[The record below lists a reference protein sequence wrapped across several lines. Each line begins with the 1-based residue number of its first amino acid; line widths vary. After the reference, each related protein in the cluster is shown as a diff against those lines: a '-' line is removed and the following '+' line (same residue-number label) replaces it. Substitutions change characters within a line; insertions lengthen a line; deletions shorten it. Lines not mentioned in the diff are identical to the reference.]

1 VKDRPRVLLL
11 WPGGVLTGGWNF
23 GVPQLLMMANAIR
36 RATDADVHVI
46 DLDVER
52 ALGPVDL
59 TRVFSR
65 GYDLVGIS
73 CYSSFDYLK
82 VLALAAR
89 ARELL
94 PRAWLV
100 TGGYHVSARPGDFTG
115 KDSPFDFA
123 IVGDGETPLAR
134 LVEKLAAGK
143 RPLTRVLGP
152 EPVPSP
158 SELVP
163 YDWSLLERYRP
174 VARRVASQAE
184 IYLSRGCP
192 YDCSF
197 CMERAKR
204 ETSWRAL
211 TPGEAYEELER
222 LDRFLDLSGWTLFVA
237 DALFGMKRAFR
248 RELLEMLARK
258 PLRALR
264 IWLLIRVDLVEREDL
279 ELMAR
284 ANVSP
289 GFGLES
295 GDPEQL
301 RRIRK
306 SGNLR
311 QYLDKMLEIAG
322 WARELDVPFGANIIV
337 GHPGETEATMRA
349 SAAYMR
355 RLFLD
360 DARGT
365 HGFLSVDPFRLYPGS
380 PIDEERGDWEA
391 ATGMKAHRF
400 PWWHDGDQDFLS
412 EWVDPSGEL
421 DYRRALALR
430 KELFDPIVR
439 AIAERFAYQGPAR
452 EYFMRSVREQL
463 AFTEPSRRLRTLGL
477 YHLWRGLVSDE
488 SAAETRRRLASDHE
502 LAESASAARRDA
514 LENLPHVGAALREV
528 LERVPRER
536 FVPAEDVAR
545 SAENVALSLTDDG
558 ASTISS
564 LEAYSAALALL
575 ELSAGDTLADLGAG
589 TGYGSAV
596 AAEIVGDNGSVV
608 ALEIEPELARLAR
621 ENLAER
627 PNVSVLCADA
637 HDVELWHDAQKVFAG
652 FALDSL
658 PSTWLEALAE
668 GAVLVAPVG
677 RAGSR
682 QELTRFEKRNG
693 RVVVTVHGAVRYVAD
708 RQGPG
713 AAVRASVGV

>member
-1 VKDRPRVLLL
+1 LL
-11 WPGGVLTGGWNF
+11 WPGGLFASGWNF
-23 GVPQLLMMANAIR
+23 GVPQLLMLANAIR
-36 RATDADVHVI
+36 RATDADIDVV

-59 TRVFSR
+59 TRLLSR

-82 VLALAAR
+82 VMALAAR

-115 KDSPFDFA
+115 DDSPFDFA
-123 IVGDGETPLAR
+123 IVGDGEAPLAR
-134 LVEKLAAGK
+134 LVERLAAGQ
-143 RPLTRVLGP
+143 RPLGRVLGP

-158 SELVP
+158 SELMP

-204 ETSWRAL
+204 DTSWRAL
-211 TPGEAYEELER
+211 TPPEAYDELVR

-237 DALFGMKRAFR
+237 DALFGMKRTFR

-264 IWLLIRVDLVEREDL
+264 VWLLIRVDLLEREDL
-279 ELMAR
+279 VLMAR

-311 QYLDKMLEIAG
+311 QYLEKMLEIAS

-337 GHPGETEATMRA
+337 GHPGETEQTMRT

-360 DARGT
+360 DPRGT

-380 PIDEERGDWEA
+380 PIDEERPQWEND
-391 ATGMKAHRF
+391 TGMKAHRF

-412 EWVDPSGEL
+412 EWVNPSGEL
-421 DYRRALALR
+421 DYRRTFALR
-430 KELFDPIVR
+430 AELFDPIVR
-439 AIAERFAYQGPAR
+439 AIPERFAHLGPAR

-463 AFTEPSRRLRTLGL
+463 DFIAPARKLRTLGL
-477 YHLWRGLVSDE
+477 ERLWRGLVSAGGAQDWRSGMLVDGE
-488 SAAETRRRLASDHE
+488 LGAAAM
-502 LAESASAARRDA
+502 AARRA
-514 LENLPHVGAALREV
+514 TLERLPHVAERLRAV

-536 FVPAEDVAR
+536 FVPPDEVPR
-545 SAENVALSLTDDG
+545 SADNVALPLSEDG
-558 ASTISS
+558 GSTISS
-564 LEAYSAALALL
+564 LDAYAAAFELL
-575 ELSAGDTLADLGAG
+575 DLSPSDDLADLGAG
-589 TGYGSAV
+589 TGYGAAL
-596 AAEIVGDNGSVV
+596 AAELVGEAGSIV
-608 ALEIEPELARLAR
+608 ALELEPQLARLAGALLAGR
-621 ENLAER
+621 E
-627 PNVSVLCADA
+627 NVSVTCADA
-637 HDVELWHDAQKVFAG
+637 HEVDRWRHANKIFAG
-652 FALDSL
+652 FALERL
-658 PSTWLEALAE
+658 PQTWLDALRD
-668 GAVLVAPVG
+668 GAVLVAPIG
-677 RAGSR
+677 PADSR
-682 QELTRFEKRNG
+682 QELTRFEKRSG
-693 RVVVTVHGAVRYVAD
+693 RVLVTTHGAVRYVAD
-708 RQGPG
+708 RHENGAVHAEG
-713 AAVRASVGV
+713 AA